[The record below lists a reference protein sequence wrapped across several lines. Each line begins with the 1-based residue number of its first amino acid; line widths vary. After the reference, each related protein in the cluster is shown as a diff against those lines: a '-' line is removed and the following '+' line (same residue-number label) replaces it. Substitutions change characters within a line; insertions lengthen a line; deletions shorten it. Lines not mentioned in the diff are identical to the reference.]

1 MGHIT
6 EAIQF
11 GLRNPQ
17 IPKIWGSMEQK
28 HYVKFTRPFFPHPNE
43 KGKK

>member
-1 MGHIT
+1 MGHVT

-17 IPKIWGSMEQK
+17 NLGICGTKTLCEVHQ
-28 HYVKFTRPFFPHPNE
+28 TLFPHPNE